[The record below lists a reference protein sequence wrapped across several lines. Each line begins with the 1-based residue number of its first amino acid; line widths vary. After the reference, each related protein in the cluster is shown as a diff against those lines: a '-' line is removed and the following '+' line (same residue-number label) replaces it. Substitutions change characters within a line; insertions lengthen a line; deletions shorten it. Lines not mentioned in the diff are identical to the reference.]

1 MAHVNKQIRK
11 RLISI
16 SLGVVLLITSAFLI
30 MKTGINSEQLQS
42 ALFFGI
48 NPILFYML
56 GIVFGIERI
65 VFGATGSEKLFRLLA
80 GDGELYYTALL
91 GVFFIFIIS
100 GVLILAY
107 TPIVAG
113 IIEKVLELI
122 NGLSF
127 LALSATLF
135 MRS

>member
-1 MAHVNKQIRK
+1 MAHVNKQIKK

-16 SLGVVLLITSAFLI
+16 GLGTALLITSILLTV
-30 MKTGINSEQLQS
+30 KTGINSEELQS

-48 NPILFYML
+48 SPIIFYLL

-65 VFGATGSEKLFRLLA
+65 IYGITSSEKLFRILA

-91 GVFFIFIIS
+91 GVFFIFILS
-100 GVLILAY
+100 GVLVIAY
-107 TPIVAG
+107 TPILTG
-113 IIEKVLELI
+113 LMEKVLEII

-127 LALSATLF
+127 LALSTTLF

>member
-1 MAHVNKQIRK
+1 MAHVNKQIKK

-16 SLGVVLLITSAFLI
+16 GLGTALLITSILLTV
-30 MKTGINSEQLQS
+30 KTGINSEELQS

-48 NPILFYML
+48 SPILFYLL

-65 VFGATGSEKLFRLLA
+65 IYGITSSEKLFRILA

-91 GVFFIFIIS
+91 GVFFIFILS
-100 GVLILAY
+100 GVLVIAY
-107 TPIVAG
+107 TPILTG
-113 IIEKVLELI
+113 LMEKVLEII

-127 LALSATLF
+127 LALSTTLF